1 MTDSG
6 DGERSS
12 TPGAG
17 QERRAQPSFT
27 PARPPSSPPRTPT
40 QGPESFPP
48 GEDSPARPA
57 TEAAKPQPADA
68 PGWERTATATG
79 APRPGGTAGHG
90 QAGPRDSPAG
100 TAPSPGAE
108 EVRYGRG
115 VPEAAPAG
123 QPATGMAGVSAEEVW
138 RTGRLPARP
147 ARSGRRGR
155 RAGTALTAVLL
166 TACGVVIYL
175 RLHHAPLTV
184 TGVAITSQV
193 TNGCTVDVT
202 GRISTGG
209 GAGTVSYQW
218 VFTPQT
224 AAPQPLNQSVTAG
237 QPAVYVTVAV
247 QGTGHGQAAQQVTL
261 QVLGPGQGSATAH
274 VNISC

>member
-1 MTDSG
+1 M
-6 DGERSS
+6 
-12 TPGAG
+12 
-17 QERRAQPSFT
+17 
-27 PARPPSSPPRTPT
+27 
-40 QGPESFPP
+40 
-48 GEDSPARPA
+48 
-57 TEAAKPQPADA
+57 EAAQPQPADA
-68 PGWERTATATG
+68 PGWERTATVTG
-79 APRPGGTAGHG
+79 GSRSGGTAAG
-90 QAGPRDSPAG
+90 QAGPRDSPTG
-100 TAPSPGAE
+100 TVPGSGSA

-115 VPEAAPAG
+115 VPEAAPAA
-123 QPATGMAGVSAEEVW
+123 QPAIGGAGVSAEEVW

-147 ARSGRRGR
+147 PRRGRRGR

-202 GRISTGG
+202 GRISTSG

-218 VFTPQT
+218 VFTPQ
-224 AAPQPLNQSVTAG
+224 AAPPQPLNQSVTAG

-247 QGTGHGQAAQQVTL
+247 QGTGHGQAAQQVAL